1 MKRLLT
7 PIIPFIV
14 LLPGVTPA
22 VFAQTIYTH
31 ADSLW
36 ISRRLHEPVEASSTA
51 ELFLSVARQFLGKP
65 YVAHT
70 LDRNEYEKLVVD
82 VQGVDCTTFIEY
94 ALALTFCL
102 REGQTDF
109 GNFLDYLR
117 DIRYADGEVSY
128 TARNHYFTVWTENN
142 IGKGFVEPVKLPPPP
157 LSAIRRLQTDY
168 MSTHVSSYAMLNR
181 HREWLP
187 GIIRMEKSITGR
199 QMQYIPKAKLND
211 HRLLRGIIRDGDI
224 IVIVTNKKGL
234 DTSHI
239 GIAVWQGATLHL
251 LNASQVHKKV
261 VIEPLTL
268 YRYMQ
273 KHPSQIGISVVR
285 VRESSHR
292 QANTKSIQ
300 PS

>member
-7 PIIPFIV
+7 PIILFIV
-14 LLPGVTPA
+14 FLPAVTPA
-22 VFAQTIYTH
+22 VSAQTIYTH

-117 DIRYADGEVSY
+117 NIRYAGGEVSY

-142 IGKGFVEPVKLPPPP
+142 IGKGFVEPVELPPPP

-168 MSTHVSSYAMLNR
+168 MSTHVSSYAMLDR

-187 GIIRMEKSITGR
+187 GIIRMEQSITGR
-199 QMQYIPKAKLND
+199 QMQYINPSSTTIACCATSSVTATSSSSSPT
-211 HRLLRGIIRDGDI
+211 RRDWTPLI
-224 IVIVTNKKGL
+224 
-234 DTSHI
+234 S
-239 GIAVWQGATLHL
+239 
-251 LNASQVHKKV
+251 ASPCGKEVHSICSMPRKYTRK
-261 VIEPLTL
+261 
-268 YRYMQ
+268 
-273 KHPSQIGISVVR
+273 
-285 VRESSHR
+285 SS
-292 QANTKSIQ
+292 
-300 PS
+300 